1 MIEAIIQSTIL
12 MKSNLEVDGYKIKAE
27 FSSQVETPGH
37 WINIAEIEFAESGL
51 IDLASIESFC
61 DLDQEEI
68 EVSLRP
74 KTKILYGSK
83 FLMYWED
90 LQKMSGRYN

>member
-1 MIEAIIQSTIL
+1 